1 MKLIRSWFTKVL
13 SSNIKR
19 ISTNNKAA
27 RKVLQPQIQLHYWR
41 DKKAIVLQTN
51 LQTGSMSCQIKT
63 FFLNQQFPQYQKTGH
78 RGLNSPNIMTQ
89 INKNNNTNMHR
100 RVYLDV
106 WMPVGRMEEV
116 MFTLSVQDGLYQQ
129 LWLKADILQCL
140 DPSKV
145 SHQVHRIHFT
155 EVVITI
161 SLFFNRHLLGC
172 QKI

>member
-41 DKKAIVLQTN
+41 DKKAIVLQTICRQGACVAKLKHSSRTSN
-51 LQTGSMSCQIKT
+51 
-63 FFLNQQFPQYQKTGH
+63 FPEYQKTGH

-100 RVYLDV
+100 RIYLDV
-106 WMPVGRMEEV
+106 WMPVGSMEEV
-116 MFTLSVQDGLYQQ
+116 TFALSIQDGLYQQ
-129 LWLKADILQCL
+129 LWLKADTLQCL
-140 DPSKV
+140 DPSKE

-161 SLFFNRHLLGC
+161 
-172 QKI
+172 